1 MNAEQTNNIK
11 LSENIII
18 ADADYIDYVAFQLS
32 VQFERM
38 IGRRIP
44 PADLS
49 QWIVNIALDGGLRQ
63 DGTKHE
69 TQVILIHEKDKNK
82 LDNYVPSDYEKE
94 LNGQAFEDPQFGEF
108 LINAFSVEN
117 IVSKDEYICDLIKT
131 IVEHEEV
138 KRIMII
144 PNGEQGDSYDI
155 IRQVLRPVDNN
166 QRITVFAMQP
176 IAGGN
181 FRQEILGYSLLNAL
195 GIKADEIPGNNY

>member
-94 LNGQAFEDPQFGEF
+94 LKILSLAN
-108 LINAFSVEN
+108 FS
-117 IVSKDEYICDLIKT
+117 S
-131 IVEHEEV
+131 
-138 KRIMII
+138 M
-144 PNGEQGDSYDI
+144 
-155 IRQVLRPVDNN
+155 
-166 QRITVFAMQP
+166 
-176 IAGGN
+176 
-181 FRQEILGYSLLNAL
+181 LLAWK
-195 GIKADEIPGNNY
+195 IS